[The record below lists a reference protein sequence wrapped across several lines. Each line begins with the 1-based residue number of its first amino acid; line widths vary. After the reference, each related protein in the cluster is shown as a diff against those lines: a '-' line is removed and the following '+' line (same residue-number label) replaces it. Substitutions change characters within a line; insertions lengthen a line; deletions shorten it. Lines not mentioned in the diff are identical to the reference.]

1 MTTSPERTRTQDE
14 DMFKP
19 ASAGRFSVEEAR
31 LIVADLFEPRP
42 AIYWTDFLVAY
53 AIAVTASIVYF
64 AAPNFSWWQLLAW
77 PVAGFAMFRA
87 GVFIHEIVHMPAGR
101 MTGFKIAWNVL
112 FGLPMLSP
120 SFMYSN
126 HRDHHN
132 KRHYGTEKDGEYL
145 PMGVDRRSQILRY
158 LLQIPLLPA
167 FAIFRFLILTPLS
180 LVLPPMRKW
189 VLERASSYV
198 CNPDYRRDLPPNEDR
213 RWWMLTELGCFA
225 LMILLIVGIATTT
238 LHWWI
243 ILEIYILGV
252 LGVGLN
258 WFRNLV
264 AHRYNN
270 DGSELSHVQ
279 QFKDSITIGDSS
291 IMTRLLFPI
300 GMRHHALHHLFPAI
314 PYHNLE
320 AAHRRLMA
328 QLPADSPYRQ
338 TVSPTLSDALVELWR
353 RPKNDV
359 ELAYLKSEKSVR
371 AA

>member
-1 MTTSPERTRTQDE
+1 MPTDNEFR
-14 DMFKP
+14 P
-19 ASAGRFSVEEAR
+19 ATPGRFSIEEAR
-31 LIVADLFEPRP
+31 LIVADLFRHKPW
-42 AIYWTDFLVAY
+42 IYWLDFAISY
-53 AIAVTASIVYF
+53 TIAVTAAVVYF
-64 AAPNFSWWQLLAW
+64 SAPNFSAYQIVAW
-77 PVAGFAMFRA
+77 LVAGFAIFRT

-145 PMGVDRRSQILRY
+145 PMGIDRRAAILRY

-167 FAIFRFLILTPLS
+167 FAIFRFFVLTPLAV
-180 LVLPPMRKW
+180 LLPPVRRW

-198 CNPDYRRDLPPNEDR
+198 SNPDYRRELPANENR
-213 RWWMLTELGCFA
+213 SWWLPAEIGCFA
-225 LMILLIVGIATTT
+225 LMILLIIGITTTT

-243 ILEIYILGV
+243 VLEIYLLAV

-258 WFRNLV
+258 WFRNMI

-270 DGSELSHVQ
+270 DGRELTHIQ
-279 QFKDSITIGDSS
+279 QLEDSITIGSDSLL
-291 IMTRLLFPI
+291 TKLLFPV
-300 GMRHHALHHLFPAI
+300 GMQHHALHHLFPSM

-320 AAHRRLMA
+320 TAHRRLMA
-328 QLPADSPYRQ
+328 QLPADSAYRG
-338 TVSPTLSDALVELWR
+338 TVTPTIGAALRELWR
-353 RPKNDV
+353 RPKD
-359 ELAYLKSEKSVR
+359 EADLAYLHTAPAARTAAPER
-371 AA
+371 ALAE